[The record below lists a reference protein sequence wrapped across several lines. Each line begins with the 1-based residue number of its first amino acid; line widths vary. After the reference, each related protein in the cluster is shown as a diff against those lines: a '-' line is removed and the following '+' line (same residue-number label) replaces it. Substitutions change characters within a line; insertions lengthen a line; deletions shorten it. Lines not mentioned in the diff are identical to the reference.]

1 MFKPIDFEKVK
12 VFLLEKDLQKT
23 LDALQ
28 SRKLI
33 EFSALK
39 ENEENNFL
47 EKFKAT
53 ERGKFAS
60 LQLTKVKKI
69 NSFFEQYKKK
79 LSLIEKVNGFLFL
92 EKIEAK
98 LHSQKIENLH
108 RISGQFLDPLYEQVL
123 SLEERRKL
131 MEENILKIREEI
143 AILKILMELDID
155 IDLLYGYE
163 KIEIVAGRVPKE
175 LEEALIELVKKMSKV
190 KLIKS
195 VGVKEKLMLFSLPKT
210 GEQSYLKEFKN
221 KGFERIIVPRHLG
234 KAKEIIKYLEAK
246 LNELNAKEKEFSAEA
261 NTLRIQSEEKLNHFQ
276 EVLEFEKNKN
286 NSFNLFG
293 KTEKAASFEGFVPRK
308 GFKQFKETV
317 LSKTRGKS
325 LVKEIEFSNE
335 EAPIELS
342 NFPYIKN
349 YEMILEMFGLP
360 GYKRFD
366 PTIILSLFFPVF
378 FGIAFGDV
386 GYGAMLLVLSIFLRF
401 TWGRKSESIAR
412 LFNILIVGAV
422 FTIFFGLLFGS
433 LFGNLFGTTPG
444 AGSIYGNEFEAI
456 FGSKMVPLWIDPLSS
471 KAVVFLVMVLIIGV
485 IHVNL
490 ALIIGLIE
498 NIRKRD
504 FKGIVFQNLN
514 WFILEAGVVLMVL
527 NQMMAYPDY
536 FLWAGQGAVLLAVAL
551 LVKSSGPIGILGL
564 SGFGGNLLSYSRLLA
579 LGLATTAIAMA
590 INILVQLAASIP
602 GIGPY
607 LALSILIVGHIAN
620 FLFNLLGSFVHSVRL
635 HFVEFF
641 GYFFEGSG
649 KKFDPF
655 YFKRKFTSLK
665 EE

>member
-1 MFKPIDFEKVK
+1 MFKPLDFEKVK

-23 LDALQ
+23 LDSLQ
-28 SRKLI
+28 AGKLI

-39 ENEENNFL
+39 KNEENNFL

-53 ERGKFAS
+53 ERGKFSS

-69 NSFFEQYKKK
+69 DSFFEQFKKK
-79 LSLIEKVNGFLFL
+79 PSLMQKVKNFLFL
-92 EKIEAK
+92 EKI
-98 LHSQKIENLH
+98 LPSRHSQEFESLQQ
-108 RISGQFLDPLYEQVL
+108 ISGQFLNPLYEEIL
-123 SLEERRKL
+123 TLEERKKL
-131 MEENILKIREEI
+131 VEENAAKIKEEI
-143 AILKILMELDID
+143 EILKILSGLEID

-175 LEEALIELVKKMSKV
+175 LEEALIASLNKLSKV

-195 VGVKEKLMLFSLPKT
+195 VGVKEKLMLVSMPKKE
-210 GEQSYLKEFKN
+210 EQNYLKELKH
-221 KGFERIIVPRHLG
+221 KGFERIIVPMHLG
-234 KAKEIIKYLEAK
+234 KANEIIKYLEAK
-246 LNELNAKEKEFSAEA
+246 LNELNAKEKEFSAEV
-261 NTLRIQSEEKLNHFQ
+261 NTLRIQNEDKLNHFH
-276 EVLEFEKNKN
+276 EVLEFEKSKN
-286 NSFNLFG
+286 NSFTLFG
-293 KTEKAASFEGFVPRK
+293 KTEKAASFEGFVPKRS
-308 GFKQFKETV
+308 FKQFKEIV
-317 LSKTRGKS
+317 SKKTQGRS
-325 LVKEIEFSNE
+325 AVKEIEFTYD
-335 EAPIELS
+335 EAPIELN
-342 NFPYIKN
+342 NFPHIKN
-349 YEMILEMFGLP
+349 YEMVLEMFGLP

-378 FGIAFGDV
+378 FGIAFGDA
-386 GYGAMLLVLSIFLRF
+386 GYGAMLFFLSIFLRF
-401 TWGRKSESIAR
+401 TWGRKSETLAR
-412 LFNILIVGAV
+412 LFNILIFGALS
-422 FTIFFGLLFGS
+422 TTFFGLMFGS
-433 LFGNLFGTTPG
+433 FFGNLFGTTPG

-456 FGSKMVPLWIDPLSS
+456 FGSKMVPLWFDPLSS

-514 WFILEAGVVLMVL
+514 WFILEAGIVLMVL

-579 LGLATTAIAMA
+579 LGLATTAVAMA